1 MSSEPDSRHVSGESS
16 AATNPSVNFEPQ
28 DVKAETILKYLVMLL
43 LTVFA
48 SMLIVWGL
56 YRALTARDARR
67 ASYVFPL
74 RQSAGRILPPEPRLQ
89 GAPGHQISPQEELRQ
104 TRAEAEA
111 ALSSYGW
118 VDEKTGIAR
127 IPIDEAIKLLAER
140 GLPSTGIGSQKKASP
155 DQTPMPQ
162 AKTSEEN
169 RP

>member
-1 MSSEPDSRHVSGESS
+1 
-16 AATNPSVNFEPQ
+16 
-28 DVKAETILKYLVMLL
+28 
-43 LTVFA
+43 
-48 SMLIVWGL
+48 MLIVLGL
-56 YRALTARDARR
+56 YRALTARDARS

-89 GAPGHQISPQEELRQ
+89 GAPGHQISPQDELRQ

-140 GLPSTGIGSQKKASP
+140 GLPARESAPKRRHRQIKPLCPKR
-155 DQTPMPQ
+155 
-162 AKTSEEN
+162 SEE
-169 RP
+169 RRVGKECRSRWSPYH

>member
-1 MSSEPDSRHVSGESS
+1 
-16 AATNPSVNFEPQ
+16 
-28 DVKAETILKYLVMLL
+28 
-43 LTVFA
+43 
-48 SMLIVWGL
+48 MLIVWGPFW
-56 YRALTARDARR
+56 ALCGRDAGR
-67 ASYVFPL
+67 ASYAFLL

-89 GAPGHQISPQEELRQ
+89 GAPGHQISPQDELRQ

-127 IPIDEAIKLLAER
+127 IPIDEAIKLLGER
-140 GLPSTGIGSQKKASP
+140 GLPSAGIGSQKKVSP
-155 DQTPMPQ
+155 DQTPMPR